1 MNLKCSKLKTTKN
14 ILKFIKVVL
23 YLIKLIERGIYMFLI
38 KQVSNDLGITPQAI
52 YKQKEELQKKG
63 YMLKNSTNDW
73 EITSDGY
80 NYLKEK
86 QINRFK
92 RNNVSL
98 KGVDTE
104 SFDSQDKEEK
114 QGLNETLI
122 NFYETRLEEIKQ
134 SYENQLNEQ
143 KKQVEYFKNLYEEE
157 KSERIKTNAQYQTY
171 LLGTAEDNKRHWWKF
186 WNKDNR

>member
-1 MNLKCSKLKTTKN
+1 
-14 ILKFIKVVL
+14 
-23 YLIKLIERGIYMFLI
+23 MFLI
-38 KQVSNDLGITPQAI
+38 KQVSSDLGITPQAI
-52 YKQKEELQKKG
+52 YKQKEELQSKG
-63 YMLKNSTNDW
+63 YMIKNSSNDW

-92 RNNVSL
+92 RNNISL
-98 KGVDTE
+98 KENDMKSSDFQG
-104 SFDSQDKEEK
+104 KEEK
-114 QGLNETLI
+114 NSLNETLI

-157 KSERIKTNAQYQTY
+157 KSERIRTNAQYQTY
-171 LLGTAEDNKRHWWKF
+171 LLGTAEDNKKHWWQF
-186 WNKDNR
+186 WNKDNK

>member
-1 MNLKCSKLKTTKN
+1 
-14 ILKFIKVVL
+14 
-23 YLIKLIERGIYMFLI
+23 MFLI
-38 KQVSNDLGITPQAI
+38 KQVSSDLGITPQAI
-52 YKQKEELQKKG
+52 YKQKEELQSKG
-63 YMLKNSTNDW
+63 YMIKNSSNDW

-92 RNNVSL
+92 RNNISL
-98 KGVDTE
+98 KENDMKSADFQE
-104 SFDSQDKEEK
+104 KEEK
-114 QGLNETLI
+114 NSLNETLI

-157 KSERIKTNAQYQTY
+157 KSERIRTNAQYQTY
-171 LLGTAEDNKRHWWKF
+171 LLGTVEDNKKHWWQF
-186 WNKDNR
+186 WNKDNK

>member
-1 MNLKCSKLKTTKN
+1 
-14 ILKFIKVVL
+14 
-23 YLIKLIERGIYMFLI
+23 MFLI
-38 KQVSNDLGITPQAI
+38 KQVSSDLGITPQAI
-52 YKQKEELQKKG
+52 YKQKEELQSKG
-63 YMLKNSTNDW
+63 YMIKNSSNDW

-98 KGVDTE
+98 KENDMK
-104 SFDSQDKEEK
+104 SADSQGKEAK
-114 QGLNETLI
+114 NSLNETLI

-134 SYENQLNEQ
+134 SYENQLDEQ

-157 KSERIKTNAQYQTY
+157 KSERIRTNAQYQTY
-171 LLGTAEDNKRHWWKF
+171 LLGTAEDNKKHWWQL
-186 WNKDNR
+186 WNRDKN

>member
-1 MNLKCSKLKTTKN
+1 
-14 ILKFIKVVL
+14 
-23 YLIKLIERGIYMFLI
+23 MFLI
-38 KQVSNDLGITPQAI
+38 KQVSSDLGITPQAI
-52 YKQKEELQKKG
+52 YKQKEELQNKG
-63 YMLKNSTNDW
+63 YMIKNSSNDW

-92 RNNVSL
+92 RNNISL
-98 KGVDTE
+98 KENDIKSTNLQG
-104 SFDSQDKEEK
+104 KEENNS
-114 QGLNETLI
+114 LNETLI

-157 KSERIKTNAQYQTY
+157 KSERIRANVQYQTY
-171 LLGTAEDNKRHWWKF
+171 LLGTAEDNKRHWWQF
-186 WNKDNR
+186 WNKTNKERDN

>member
-1 MNLKCSKLKTTKN
+1 
-14 ILKFIKVVL
+14 
-23 YLIKLIERGIYMFLI
+23 MFLI
-38 KQVSNDLGITPQAI
+38 KQVSSDLGITPQAI
-52 YKQKEELQKKG
+52 YKQKEELQSKG
-63 YMLKNSTNDW
+63 YMIKNSSNDW

-98 KGVDTE
+98 KENDMK
-104 SFDSQDKEEK
+104 SADSQGKEAK
-114 QGLNETLI
+114 NSLNETLI

-134 SYENQLNEQ
+134 SYENQLDEQ

-157 KSERIKTNAQYQTY
+157 KSERLRTNAQYQTY
-171 LLGTAEDNKRHWWKF
+171 LLGTAEDNKKHWWQF
-186 WNKDNR
+186 WNKDKN

>member
-1 MNLKCSKLKTTKN
+1 
-14 ILKFIKVVL
+14 
-23 YLIKLIERGIYMFLI
+23 MFLI
-38 KQVSNDLGITPQAI
+38 KQVSSDLGITPQAI
-52 YKQKEELQKKG
+52 YKQKEELQSKG
-63 YMLKNSTNDW
+63 YMIKNSSNDW

-92 RNNVSL
+92 RNNISL
-98 KGVDTE
+98 KENDMKSADFQGK
-104 SFDSQDKEEK
+104 KEK
-114 QGLNETLI
+114 NSLNETLI

-157 KSERIKTNAQYQTY
+157 KSERIRTNAQYQTY
-171 LLGTAEDNKRHWWKF
+171 LLGTAEDNKKHWWQF
-186 WNKDNR
+186 WNKDNK

>member
-1 MNLKCSKLKTTKN
+1 
-14 ILKFIKVVL
+14 
-23 YLIKLIERGIYMFLI
+23 MFLI

-92 RNNVSL
+92 RNNISL
-98 KGVDTE
+98 KEVDTK
-104 SFDSQDKEEK
+104 SADFQGKKENNS
-114 QGLNETLI
+114 LNETLI

-186 WNKDNR
+186 WNKDNK

>member
-1 MNLKCSKLKTTKN
+1 
-14 ILKFIKVVL
+14 
-23 YLIKLIERGIYMFLI
+23 MFLI
-38 KQVSNDLGITPQAI
+38 KQVSSDLGITPQAI
-52 YKQKEELQKKG
+52 YKQKEELQNKG
-63 YMLKNSTNDW
+63 YMIKNSSNDW

-92 RNNVSL
+92 RNNISL
-98 KGVDTE
+98 
-104 SFDSQDKEEK
+104 EENNS
-114 QGLNETLI
+114 LNETLI

-157 KSERIKTNAQYQTY
+157 KSERIRANAQYQTY
-171 LLGTAEDNKRHWWKF
+171 LLGTAEDNKRHWWQF
-186 WNKDNR
+186 WNKTNKERDN